1 MTDST
6 QNLTVT
12 SKVYNLAVVP
22 KETINPF
29 YAQVYAGCTEQATV
43 FGDHVKCIYT
53 GPDHVNATEQAEIV
67 RDLISSGTIDGISM
81 AVIDVAIA
89 TELAQEAFDKNI
101 PFITFDSDA
110 PESKR
115 LMYVGTDNVAF
126 GESLGK
132 VLLQVKPEGGRFGV
146 ITAAPPNLVQRVEGL
161 RKRLKNSKWIEVD
174 ESPKDCLDSNS
185 MAQAQMYEYSR
196 DIGVNAIVPVGG
208 WAMRDV
214 ENWKKYVDTY
224 RNITHVVADT
234 DPEQLDLMAKVY
246 VDGLVGQVPY
256 QMGSLSVAKLLQLS
270 QGNPVKN
277 VILPTSLVE
286 VIQIPLLLPAA
297 DLDYNY
303 IGNLKI
309 VGYVMATIVILLS
322 IGFSTW
328 TLFHRNRKVIK
339 ASQPCFLGMILFG
352 VLLMGSSIIP
362 LSFDDS
368 KGGRGYSMACMAV
381 PWLLCLGFCVSFSAL
396 FSKTWRIN
404 RIFQAKNRF
413 VKVQVTERDVLVP
426 FALLVFLNVLVLSL
440 WTTLAPLH
448 YVRKF
453 HPGTDDWNRF
463 ISSYGLCSAVTNRMG
478 GAVPYLISLGV
489 INFGVII
496 MANIQ
501 AYRARSIQSEFS
513 ESKYIALVMASFLQ
527 SACIGGP
534 ILFLVQDN
542 PQAFYLVMVFMV
554 FLTCMSILLLIFI
567 PKVRFV
573 RMYSEENCEDHA
585 VRTQR
590 QQRQSLPSSAF
601 FEKPAKSLTSPSNSS
616 GANLS
621 APLDQQ
627 SSGEFVNR
635 SSTLLECNTEGG
647 LLAMRRSL
655 EPIFPSVDG
664 DVDAELA
671 MKDQTWTLKISEE
684 KAGDSIESDDG
695 GRYNEYAASDQ
706 EHSLR
711 DPLTISDLEEDSA
724 IGLESS
730 IGTCRTPQ
738 E

>member
-1 MTDST
+1 MTEST
-6 QNLTVT
+6 QNLTVK

-29 YAQVYAGCTEQATV
+29 YQQVYAGCTEQATV

-53 GPDHVNATEQAEIV
+53 GPDHVNATEQALIV

-81 AVIDVAIA
+81 AVIDITIA

-110 PESKR
+110 PDSKR

-161 RKRLKNSKWIEVD
+161 RKRLTNSKWIEVV

-208 WAMRDV
+208 WAMRDPD
-214 ENWKKYVDTY
+214 NWKKYVDTY
-224 RNITHVVADT
+224 RNVTHVVADT

-256 QMGSLSVAKLLQLS
+256 QMGSLSVAKLLELS
-270 QGNPVKN
+270 QGNPVTR

-309 VGYVMATIVILLS
+309 VGDVMASIVILLS

-339 ASQPCFLGMILFG
+339 ASQPGFLGMISFG
-352 VLLMGSSIIP
+352 VLLMGSAIIP

-368 KGGRGYSMACMAV
+368 EGGHGCSMACMAV

-404 RIFQAKNRF
+404 RIFQAKDRF

-426 FALLVFLNVLVLSL
+426 FIVLVFLNVLVLSL

-448 YVRKF
+448 YVRKY

-463 ISSYGLCSAVTNRMG
+463 ISSYGLCSAVTNRFG
-478 GAVPYLISLGV
+478 GAIPYLISLGV
-489 INFGVII
+489 INLGVII

-542 PQAFYLVMVFMV
+542 PQVFYVVMVFMI

-573 RMYSEENCEDHA
+573 QMYSEENCGEHA

-590 QQRQSLPSSAF
+590 HQRQSLPSSAF
-601 FEKPAKSLTSPSNSS
+601 FEKPAKSFTSPSNSS
-616 GANLS
+616 GGNLS
-621 APLDQQ
+621 APPDQL
-627 SSGEFVNR
+627 SSAEFVSR
-635 SSTLLECNTEGG
+635 GLTLGDCNTESG
-647 LLAMRRSL
+647 LPAMRRSL
-655 EPIFPSVDG
+655 EPVFPDANV
-664 DVDAELA
+664 DVDEELA
-671 MKDQTWTLKISEE
+671 MKDRTWKLKISEE

-695 GRYNEYAASDQ
+695 GRYNEYEVSDQ
-706 EHSLR
+706 GHSLK
-711 DPLTISDLEEDSA
+711 DPLSTSDLEKESA
-724 IGLESS
+724 IGLETSLATRS
-730 IGTCRTPQ
+730 TL
-738 E
+738 EE